1 MRVIARSS
9 GYAAAL
15 LLAGTAA
22 LAAPAAAQAS
32 AALPGPTV
40 VPCSSSALVSAI
52 NQANAARFAVLL
64 LSRGCNYV
72 LTTAAAG
79 DDGLPPV
86 TGRITVIGGPGTQ
99 ISRSPAA
106 GPFRI
111 LDVTSGGALTLANL
125 TVANGKLADPSNG
138 GGILDLGS
146 LALRNVSLTGN
157 TGGSEGVGG
166 ALFVGI
172 GARATISG
180 SELDGNSASAGGA
193 IFSLGNLAINQSA
206 LDRNTTP
213 ANGGAIFADAG
224 STTLISLT
232 SVTRNS
238 AGIRGGGILN
248 VGTLVLRAD
257 RVTFNHASREGG
269 GIFNAGSGTVSL
281 RFTLVAFNTPD
292 NCSPQG
298 TIRGCRH

>member
-32 AALPGPTV
+32 AALTGPAV

-99 ISRSPAA
+99 ISRSTSA

-111 LDVTSGGALTLANL
+111 LDVTTGGALTLANV
-125 TVANGKLADPSNG
+125 TVANGKLAGPDNG

-146 LALRNVSLTGN
+146 LALRNVRLTGN
-157 TGGSEGVGG
+157 SGGDQGVGG
-166 ALFVGI
+166 AMFVGI
-172 GARATISG
+172 GAHATISG

-193 IFSLGNLAINQSA
+193 IFSLGNLAINQSG

-213 ANGGAIFADAG
+213 ANGGAIFADAS

-232 SVTRNS
+232 AVTRNS
-238 AGIRGGGILN
+238 AGIRGGGILSL
-248 VGTLVLRAD
+248 GTLVLRAG

-269 GIFNAGSGTVSL
+269 GIFNGGSGTVSL

-298 TIRGCRH
+298 TIQGCRH

>member
-40 VPCSSSALVSAI
+40 VPCSSSALVGAV
-52 NQANAARFAVLL
+52 NQANTARSAVLL

-86 TGRITVIGGPGTQ
+86 TGRITVIGGSGTQ
-99 ISRSPAA
+99 ISRSTSA

-111 LDVTSGGALTLANL
+111 LDVTTGGALTLVNL
-125 TVANGKLADPSNG
+125 TVANGKLASPING

-146 LALRNVSLTGN
+146 LALRNVRLTGN
-157 TGGSEGVGG
+157 TAGSEGVGG

-172 GARATISG
+172 GAHATISG
-180 SELDGNSASAGGA
+180 SELDGNSGGAGGA
-193 IFSLGNLAINQSA
+193 IFSLGNLAINRSA

-213 ANGGAIFADAG
+213 ANGGAIFADA
-224 STTLISLT
+224 SSATLISLT
-232 SVTRNS
+232 AVTRNS

-248 VGTLVLRAD
+248 LGTMALRAD
-257 RVTFNHASREGG
+257 RVTFNHASSEGG
-269 GIFNAGSGTVSL
+269 GIFNFGSGTVSL

>member
-1 MRVIARSS
+1 MVRSS
-9 GYAAAL
+9 GYVAAL

-32 AALPGPTV
+32 AALPGPAV
-40 VPCSSSALVSAI
+40 VPCSSSDLVTAI
-52 NQANAARFAVLL
+52 NRANSARSAVLL

-79 DDGLPPV
+79 NDGLPPV
-86 TGRITVIGGPGTQ
+86 TGRIILIGGHGTQ
-99 ISRSPAA
+99 ISRASAA

-111 LDVTSGGALTLANL
+111 LEVAAGGALTLANL
-125 TVANGKLADPSNG
+125 TVANGKLDGPNNG
-138 GGILDLGS
+138 GGILDLGT
-146 LALRNVSLTGN
+146 LALRNVRLTGN
-157 TGGSEGVGG
+157 SGGGEGVGG
-166 ALFVGI
+166 GLFVGI
-172 GARATISG
+172 GAQATISG
-180 SELDGNSASAGGA
+180 SELDGNSGAAGGA
-193 IFSLGNLAINQSA
+193 VFSLGSLAVNRSA
-206 LDRNTTP
+206 LARNTTP

-224 STTLISLT
+224 STTRISGT
-232 SVTRNS
+232 AVTRNS
-238 AGIRGGGILN
+238 TGIRGGGILN
-248 VGTLVLRAD
+248 VGAMALSGD
-257 RVTFNHASREGG
+257 RVTFNRAAVDGG

>member
-1 MRVIARSS
+1 MPAHAILCLGGFASFAPGVCHPSEGLAEPFSFRTGVSGMRVIARSS

-99 ISRSPAA
+99 ISRSPSA

-111 LDVTSGGALTLANL
+111 LDVASGGALTLANL
-125 TVANGKLADPSNG
+125 TVANGKLAGPING
-138 GGILDLGS
+138 GGILDL
-146 LALRNVSLTGN
+146 
-157 TGGSEGVGG
+157 
-166 ALFVGI
+166 
-172 GARATISG
+172 
-180 SELDGNSASAGGA
+180 
-193 IFSLGNLAINQSA
+193 
-206 LDRNTTP
+206 
-213 ANGGAIFADAG
+213 
-224 STTLISLT
+224 
-232 SVTRNS
+232 
-238 AGIRGGGILN
+238 
-248 VGTLVLRAD
+248 
-257 RVTFNHASREGG
+257 
-269 GIFNAGSGTVSL
+269 
-281 RFTLVAFNTPD
+281 
-292 NCSPQG
+292 
-298 TIRGCRH
+298 